1 MLRIQ
6 NACKTLGQFSIR
18 DINLEVDQ
26 GQYFVLLG
34 PSGTGKTVL
43 LEIIAGFHTP
53 DKGKVF
59 LNGKDI
65 TRLSPEFR
73 KMGFVYQD
81 YMLFP
86 HMNVQ
91 QNIFFGA
98 RKRFAPEEIK
108 KRLGP
113 LVEMLQIDHIMDR
126 FPMTLSGGEQ
136 QRVAL
141 ARSLITAP
149 EILLL
154 DEPLSSLDPNTKET
168 LQGVLKEIHR
178 KYGTT
183 VLHITHDF
191 NEALNLASHV
201 GLMLNGSMAQV
212 GEVNEIF
219 RSPKNIDVATFLGIE
234 NIFPG
239 SCQDG
244 VFVCNEK
251 LKFPIK
257 RLEPEAAYVYFLS
270 DDVTI
275 CNSNSAHDFKGS
287 VKDISKQKDY
297 VTINVD
303 MGHVVKIKL
312 SHREFQLNSLQPGN
326 EICFSV
332 NPERIG
338 WIA

>member
-1 MLRIQ
+1 MLSIQ
-6 NACKTLGQFSIR
+6 NASKTLGQFSIR
-18 DINLEVDQ
+18 DINLEVQQ
-26 GQYFVLLG
+26 GQYFVILG

-53 DKGKVF
+53 DKGKVY

-86 HMNVQ
+86 HMNVK

-98 RKRFAPEEIK
+98 KKCFGNEEIK

-113 LVEMLQIDHIMDR
+113 LVEMLQIGHLMNR
-126 FPMTLSGGEQ
+126 FPLTLSGGEQ

-154 DEPLSSLDPNTKET
+154 DEPLSSLDPNTKDS
-168 LQGVLKEIHR
+168 LQGVLKDIHTN
-178 KYGTT
+178 YGTT

-201 GLMLNGSMAQV
+201 GLMLNGSMEQV
-212 GEVNEIF
+212 GEVNEVF
-219 RSPKNIDVATFLGIE
+219 RRPKNLDVATFLGIE

-239 SCQDG
+239 SWREG
-244 VFVCNEK
+244 EFVCNEK
-251 LKFPIK
+251 LKFIINRSK
-257 RLEPEAAYVYFLS
+257 PEAAYVYFLS

-275 CNSNSAHDFKGS
+275 FNSNADYDFKGTI
-287 VKDISKQKDY
+287 KDILKQKDY
-297 VTINVD
+297 VTICVD
-303 MGHVVKIKL
+303 MGHLVKIKL
-312 SHREFQLNSLQPGN
+312 SHREFQLNNLQPGN
-326 EICFSV
+326 EICFSI
-332 NPERIG
+332 NPDKLG